1 MDCDPNLREVNRPA
15 KSSHGRVPDV
25 TTGKVR
31 CFPRIVHGT
40 AAETMHSQSKFP
52 SAGFR
57 RNSGSLPTGL
67 RHGPDQG
74 PLKLQVRSVVG
85 R

>member
-1 MDCDPNLREVNRPA
+1 MDGVPHVREVKRPE

-40 AAETMHSQSKFP
+40 GAETMHSHSKFP
-52 SAGFR
+52 AAGFR
-57 RNSGSLPTGL
+57 RKSGSLPTGL
-67 RHGPDQG
+67 RDGPDQCT
-74 PLKLQVRSVVG
+74 L
-85 R
+85 